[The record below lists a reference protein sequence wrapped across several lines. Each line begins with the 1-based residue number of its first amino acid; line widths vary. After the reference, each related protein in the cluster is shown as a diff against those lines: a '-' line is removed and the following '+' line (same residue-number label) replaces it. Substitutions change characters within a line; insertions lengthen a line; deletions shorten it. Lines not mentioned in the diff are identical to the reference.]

1 MIGSINFGFGVEN
14 MIFLPIKNVILVVTV
29 AGQIRY
35 FNANL
40 ILPLQI
46 VNVTA
51 SSVSFS
57 LPITLAVSRL

>member
-1 MIGSINFGFGVEN
+1 VEN
-14 MIFLPIKNVILVVTV
+14 MIFLPIKNVLLVVTV

-40 ILPLQI
+40 TSPLTI

-51 SSVSFS
+51 TSVSFS